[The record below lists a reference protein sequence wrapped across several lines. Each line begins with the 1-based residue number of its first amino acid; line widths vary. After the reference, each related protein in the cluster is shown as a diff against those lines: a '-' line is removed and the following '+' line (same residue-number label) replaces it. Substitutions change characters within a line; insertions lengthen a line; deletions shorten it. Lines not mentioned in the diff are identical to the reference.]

1 MKILI
6 IEDEIAL
13 LESIISYFEVEG
25 VICESAVDF
34 NTAIEKVSLY
44 NYDCIIVDINLP
56 GGSGLEIIEY
66 LKKNKNPA
74 GIIIVSARDTL
85 EDRIK
90 GLELG
95 ADDYLTKPFDLAE
108 LNIRV
113 KSLYRRINFQ
123 GNNFITAGKLEVH
136 PGEFTV
142 HVSGEILDLTKKEYD
157 LLLFL
162 ISNQNRV
169 ITKETIAEHLWGDYI
184 DTADSFDFVYT
195 HIKNLRKKLQDKG
208 IKDYLQN
215 IYGVGY
221 KFQIE

>member
-1 MKILI
+1 VKVLI

-25 VICESAVDF
+25 VVCESAVDF
-34 NTAIEKVSLY
+34 NSAIEKVSLY

-56 GGSGLEIIEY
+56 GGSGLEIIEH
-66 LKKNKNPA
+66 LKKNKNTA

-85 EDRIK
+85 DDRIK

-123 GNNFITAGKLEVH
+123 GNNYITAGKLEVH

-142 HVSGEILDLTKKEYD
+142 YVSGEQMELTKKEYD

-195 HIKNLRKKLQDKG
+195 HIKNLRKKLQEKE

-221 KFQIE
+221 KFQIN